1 MPCIS
6 YSWTSLQLENACFTQ
21 CFEDP
26 AELLHRKELIMVA
39 LEMICQVVICEA
51 QTKHIIG
58 GDRDEDKTLMA
69 SLLAKFE
76 SSE

>member
-1 MPCIS
+1 
-6 YSWTSLQLENACFTQ
+6 
-21 CFEDP
+21 
-26 AELLHRKELIMVA
+26 MVA